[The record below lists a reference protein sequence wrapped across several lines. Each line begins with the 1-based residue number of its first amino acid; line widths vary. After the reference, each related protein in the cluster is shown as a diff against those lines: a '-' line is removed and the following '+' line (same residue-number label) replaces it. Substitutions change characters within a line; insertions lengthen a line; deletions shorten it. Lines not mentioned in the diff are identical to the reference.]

1 MSGVSQSSAVT
12 ATPYAYPNFLNKS
25 NDPLRMQ
32 MLNCF
37 NYLSIFVDVSE
48 NLIMVDD
55 VVTTSNP
62 PIALVEKKKLEEA
75 LFDVVS
81 Q

>member
-1 MSGVSQSSAVT
+1 
-12 ATPYAYPNFLNKS
+12 
-25 NDPLRMQ
+25 MQ

-37 NYLSIFVDVSE
+37 NYLSIFVDVRE
-48 NLIMVDD
+48 NLIKVDD